1 MSIKYKDSNGTIED
15 IAGGLTADMAQTM
28 IDEAVSH
35 TGWNSATL
43 NASYIDTST
52 SYINYTT
59 VGDIVLFKG
68 QFRFTTLPTAATE
81 LFSDIPKGL
90 LGCFASILD
99 SIGNTHG
106 MIYMNNGEAVL
117 KANNLSSV
125 AATGTTYY
133 VSGTYVKA

>member
-35 TGWNSATL
+35 TDWNSATS
-43 NASYIDTST
+43 NTSYIAAGG
-52 SYINYTT
+52 INYTT
-59 VGDIVLFKG
+59 VGDIVHFKG
-68 QFRFTTLPTAATE
+68 NFRFTTLPTAATE
-81 LFSDIPKGL
+81 LFSDIPKSL
-90 LGCFASILD
+90 IGCFASIFD
-99 SIGNTHG
+99 SVGNTHG
-106 MIYMNNGEAVL
+106 MIYMDNGIAVL